1 MESPLPML
9 IDITNDF
16 MPSNPPVVTLPT
28 YSRSPFMLPELDR
41 LIASHLDRVTLSNAS
56 RVCKLWHTIFNP
68 VLWKRLSLQHISED
82 DAYDEDFNF
91 ISRASP
97 PSSLPSLPSS
107 WSSTW
112 SGMSDGASSPMTAK
126 NDNNATT
133 ISAVPSLTFLQQA
146 FLYSSR
152 NKVLKGLLRYGP
164 LVQELKATGMTDD
177 EMELIGVLC
186 PNLRVLE
193 LVGGR
198 YTAESLTDLFQKRQ
212 GSIQVV
218 RFHSCVQLRDIFQ
231 PLTRLSNLRE
241 LELYGSFVG
250 NTITSPTFFKHD
262 LFPMLS
268 ACPLLHALVI
278 EQVYIIDQRLE
289 QDQDGWDGGSNSAPL
304 ATLLPL
310 TGSSTAS
317 SLSLSAPTSMLSA
330 QLNSAASGAA
340 LRTLAP
346 STSSLKSLA
355 LDCGD
360 IPESVIMA
368 LLKRCPLLETLSLDW
383 SRELTDSS
391 LSSLHL
397 ICPNLT
403 AISLCR
409 CEQLTAEGFKALF
422 RSYPNLI
429 SIDLNGNV
437 LSDAILEDLT
447 QSCQFLR
454 HLSINNCQSLTDLG
468 IQAVL
473 LRCSNLEFFSLRSV
487 PGLSP
492 LLFDDITAPSS
503 STLSIEAPQLT
514 RAWACRNTLQSF
526 HLPDLISP
534 SRPVLENFR
543 RQYTSLQNLHGKD
556 DAPWQAPEGNHLMRS
571 RFGHLTQLK
580 HLTFGG
586 QQLDMR
592 IILEGLYQNRYDLET
607 LRITKLRQTMTS
619 LEAQWLLE
627 TAAPNLRILAIPKF
641 GNRAV
646 TEWIDLQR
654 PGLLS
659 FEKW

>member
-9 IDITNDF
+9 IGITNDF
-16 MPSNPPVVTLPT
+16 MSSNSSAVTPPT

-68 VLWKRLSLQHISED
+68 VLWKRLSLQHVTED

-91 ISRASP
+91 IPRASP

-107 WSSTW
+107 WSSAW
-112 SGMSDGASSPMTAK
+112 SGMSDGASSSMTARDD
-126 NDNNATT
+126 NDATT
-133 ISAVPSLTFLQQA
+133 ISDVPSLTLLQQA

-198 YTAESLTDLFQKRQ
+198 YTSESLTDLFQKRQ
-212 GSIQVV
+212 GSIQTV
-218 RFHSCVQLRDIFQ
+218 RFRSCVQLKDIFQ
-231 PLTRLSNLRE
+231 PLARLTNLRE
-241 LELYGSFVG
+241 FELYGSFIG

-268 ACPLLHALVI
+268 ACPLLHTLVI
-278 EQVYIIDQRLE
+278 EQVYIIDQQLE
-289 QDQDGWDGGSNSAPL
+289 QGQDGWNGGSNSAPL

-310 TGSSTAS
+310 TGPSTVPS
-317 SLSLSAPTSMLSA
+317 FSLSAPTSMLSA
-330 QLNSAASGAA
+330 QLNSASGTA
-340 LRTLAP
+340 LHTLAP
-346 STSSLKSLA
+346 STSSLKSLT

-360 IPESVIMA
+360 IPNSVIMA

-383 SRELTDSS
+383 SREFLDSS
-391 LSSLHL
+391 LSSLHR

-403 AISLCR
+403 AISLSR

-422 RSYPNLI
+422 RGYPNLI
-429 SIDLNGNV
+429 SIDLSANV
-437 LSDAILEDLT
+437 LSDAVLEDLT
-447 QSCQFLR
+447 QSCRFLR
-454 HLSINNCQSLTDLG
+454 HLSINNCQNLTDLG
-468 IQAVL
+468 IQAIL
-473 LRCSNLEFFSLRSV
+473 LRCNSLEFFNLRFV
-487 PGLSP
+487 PGLSH
-492 LLFDDITAPSS
+492 LLFDDIMTPSS
-503 STLSIEAPQLT
+503 STLSTEAPQLT

-526 HLPDLISP
+526 HLPDLILP
-534 SRPVLENFR
+534 SKSTLANFE
-543 RQYTSLQNLHGKD
+543 RQYNLLQNLHGKD
-556 DAPWQAPEGNHLMRS
+556 DAPWQAPEGSHLMRS
-571 RFGHLTQLK
+571 RFEHLTQLK
-580 HLTFGG
+580 HITFGG
-586 QQLDMR
+586 QLLDMR
-592 IILEGLYQNRYDLET
+592 VVLEGLHQSRYELET
-607 LRITKLRQTMTS
+607 LRITRLRRSITC

-627 TAAPNLRILAIPKF
+627 VAAPNLRSLAIPMF

-646 TEWIDLQR
+646 IEWIDHQR

-659 FEKW
+659 FEK